1 MLLKISPFLTINS
14 DIAIQNPTTIPAN
27 AIRRLHHT
35 ACNFIPT
42 IADAVCDKFRL
53 MPAKKTVLKILK
65 WIGIGIAS
73 ILLLMFLLPIL
84 FPGNIEQQVKKV
96 ANKSLD
102 SKLDF
107 SHSKLS
113 FFTHFP
119 SLTVSLDSLSLTG
132 SAPYRGENLLKAKQV
147 SFGINLFKLVFANE
161 VKIDELY
168 VSEADIN
175 VRVNEKGEA
184 NYNIYISPEDQP
196 KDTTEEGTSIRLD
209 RIDFENCHIKYRDRS
224 AKILVDAYGF
234 NYVGKGDLSEEVF
247 DLQTDA
253 AIDSID
259 FYYDRVP
266 YLKKKFLSA
275 DLITRINTNSL
286 SFLLQKN
293 ELRINKLPLEFTG
306 LFTILKDGYKID
318 IDAASKNTTVRD
330 LLSVLPPQFTTWAE
344 QTKVEGDA
352 DMIIKFKG
360 RYNAAKKQQPDLSL
374 GFAIT
379 DGSVAYKQA
388 KVALTNFN
396 MDLSAE
402 LPALDPE
409 KLKVDLKGLN
419 FKLGEKD
426 FFNARFSSEGLTEM
440 KLSALVKGSLDLKA
454 LDDAMGFGAFDLRG
468 SLVTDISADGT
479 FSADKLLFP
488 KTKGGISLKNG
499 WLKTKYYPNPITDIT
514 FIANVTNELGT
525 FEGLQVAV
533 TPASFVF
540 EGNPV
545 YVNAKVSDYEDI
557 AYDAKI
563 KGELNVG
570 KIYQVFAT
578 KGLDVTGYAKADLT
592 LQGKESYATN
602 GQYDKLN
609 NKGTILLRNIK
620 TTSELF
626 PKAFFIREGLFR
638 FQNEKMFFEK
648 FRADYGKSDFA
659 LNGHLLNTI
668 NYFIESNGTLSGN
681 FNLHS
686 KLINVDEFMAL
697 KEGENK
703 DRKPPVEY
711 AKEDH
716 PKMSG
721 VVVLPTD
728 LNVALNIDANKVEY
742 NGLILNALAGKVGLN
757 AGQFT
762 LEKVGFDIIGCR
774 VGIDARYKAESPLTA
789 NFDARLQAKDFD
801 VQRAYQEVPMFR
813 EMVSAAEKAKG
824 IISIDYAI
832 KGDLDGNMAPIYESL
847 AGGGTINLR
856 DVQVTGLK
864 LFSTVSEKTGQSGID
879 NPRMEGINVKTSID
893 NNVIHIDDFTFS
905 VASFRPT
912 IKGTT
917 SFNGLLDLRIRLGL
931 PPGGLIGIPIVVTGT
946 HEDPKIKVFS
956 KTGKPIEDAI
966 YNEVTNKVIR
976 KEKRAPITNK

>member
-1 MLLKISPFLTINS
+1 MCM
-14 DIAIQNPTTIPAN
+14 Q
-27 AIRRLHHT
+27 
-35 ACNFIPT
+35 
-42 IADAVCDKFRL
+42 
-53 MPAKKTVLKILK
+53 AKKVIVKILK
-65 WIGIGIAS
+65 WTGIGMAA
-73 ILLLMFLLPIL
+73 ILLLMFLIPLL
-84 FPGNIEQQVKKV
+84 FPGTIEQQVKNV

-102 SKLDF
+102 SRIDF
-107 SHSKLS
+107 SNSKLS

-119 SLTVSLDSLSLTG
+119 SLTVSLDNLSLTG
-132 SAPYRGENLLKAKQV
+132 SAPYRNENLLKAKQV
-147 SFGINLFKLVFANE
+147 AFGINLFTLIFSGD

-175 VRVNEKGEA
+175 VKVNEKGEA
-184 NYNIYISPEDQP
+184 NYNIYIAPEEQP
-196 KDTTEEGTSIRLD
+196 EDTTEEGTSIRLD

-224 AKILVDAYGF
+224 AKVLVNAYGF
-234 NYVGKGDLSEEVF
+234 NYVGKGDLAEDVF
-247 DLQTDA
+247 DLRTDA

-275 DLITRINTNSL
+275 DLITRINTNAL
-286 SFLLQKN
+286 SFILEKN
-293 ELRINKLPLEFTG
+293 ELRINELPLEFTG
-306 LFTILKDGYKID
+306 FFTILKDGYKID

-330 LLSVLPPQFTTWAE
+330 LLSVLPIQIGNWAKE
-344 QTKVEGDA
+344 TKVEGNA
-352 DMIIKFKG
+352 DLLVKFKG
-360 RYNAAKKQQPDLSL
+360 RYNAAKKQQPDLNVR
-374 GFAIT
+374 FAIT

-388 KVALTNFN
+388 KVALTDFN
-396 MDLSAE
+396 MDLAAD

-409 KLKVDLKGLN
+409 KMKIDLKAMN

-426 FFNARFSSEGLTEM
+426 YFNAEFKSEGLTEM
-440 KLSALVKGSLDLKA
+440 KLHALVKGSLDLKA
-454 LDDAMGFGAFDLRG
+454 LDDAMGFEAFDLKG
-468 SLVTDISADGT
+468 SLKTDISADGI

-488 KTKGGISLKNG
+488 KTQGGISLQNG
-499 WLKTKYYPNPITDIT
+499 WLKTKYYPNPITNIT
-514 FIANVTNELGT
+514 FMANVYNQLGT
-525 FEGLQVAV
+525 FEGLNVAI
-533 TPASFVF
+533 TPASFKF
-540 EGNPV
+540 EGSSV
-545 YVNAKVSDYEDI
+545 FVNALISDYEDI
-557 AYDAKI
+557 TYDARI

-578 KGLDVTGYAKADLT
+578 KGLDVTGYAKADLV
-592 LQGKESYATN
+592 LQGKESYASS

-609 NKGTILLRNIK
+609 NKGTILLKNIK

-668 NYFIESNGTLSGN
+668 NYFIESNGTLSGT
-681 FNLHS
+681 FNLKS

-697 KEGENK
+697 KPGENT
-703 DRKPPVEY
+703 DRKPQVED

-721 VVVLPTD
+721 VVVLPKD
-728 LNVALNIDANKVEY
+728 LNVGLNIDANKVEY
-742 NGLILNALAGKVGLN
+742 NGLVLNALAGKVGLSG
-757 AGQFT
+757 GQFS
-762 LEKVGFDIIGCR
+762 LSQVGFDIIGCR
-774 VGIDARYKAESPLTA
+774 VGIDARYQDESPMAA
-789 NFDARLQAKDFD
+789 NFDVRFQAKDFD
-801 VQRAYQEVPMFR
+801 VQRAYKEVPMFR
-813 EMVSAAEKAKG
+813 EMVSAAEKTKG
-824 IISIDYAI
+824 IISLDYSL

-847 AGGGTINLR
+847 AGGGVINLR

-879 NPRMEGINVKTSID
+879 NPNMKGINVRTSID
-893 NNVIHIDDFTFS
+893 NNLIHIDDFTFS

-966 YNEVTNKVIR
+966 YNDKLNKVIQ
-976 KEKRAPITNK
+976 KEKRAPVKVKK

>member
-1 MLLKISPFLTINS
+1 MQAKKILLKIVKWTA
-14 DIAIQNPTTIPAN
+14 IAI
-27 AIRRLHHT
+27 
-35 ACNFIPT
+35 
-42 IADAVCDKFRL
+42 
-53 MPAKKTVLKILK
+53 
-65 WIGIGIAS
+65 AS
-73 ILLLMFLLPIL
+73 VLLLMFVLPML
-84 FPGNIEQQVKKV
+84 FPGTIEQQVKKV

-102 SKLDF
+102 SRLDF
-107 SHSKLS
+107 SNSKLS

-119 SLTVSLDSLSLTG
+119 SLTVSLDNLSLTG
-132 SAPYRGENLLKAKQV
+132 SAPYRDENLLKAKQV
-147 SFGINLFKLVFANE
+147 AFGINLFKLIFSNE

-168 VSEADIN
+168 VSEASIN
-175 VRVNEKGEA
+175 VKVNEKGQA
-184 NYNIYISPEDQP
+184 NYNIYVAPENQP

-286 SFLLQKN
+286 SFILQKN

-306 LFTILKDGYKID
+306 LFTILKDGYKIN
-318 IDAASKNTTVRD
+318 IDAASKNTSVTD
-330 LLSVLPPQFTTWAE
+330 LLSVLPPQFASWAE
-344 QTKVEGDA
+344 ATKVEGDA
-352 DMIIKFKG
+352 DLIVKFKG
-360 RYNAAKKQQPDLSL
+360 RYDAAKKQQPDLSL
-374 GFAIT
+374 KFAIT

-388 KVALTNFN
+388 KVALTDFN

-409 KLKVDLKGLN
+409 KMKVNLKGLN

-426 FFNARFSSEGLTEM
+426 YFNANFTSEGLTEM
-440 KLSALVKGSLDLKA
+440 KLKALVKGSLDLKA
-454 LDDAMGFGAFDLRG
+454 LDDAMGFEAFDLRG
-468 SLVTDISADGT
+468 SLKTDITADGT

-488 KTKGGISLKNG
+488 KTKGGISLQNG
-499 WLKTKYYPNPITDIT
+499 WLKTKFYPNPITNIT
-514 FIANVTNELGT
+514 FVANVTNELGT

-545 YVNAKVSDYEDI
+545 YVNAKVSDYEDV
-557 AYDAKI
+557 AYDARI

-578 KGLDVTGYAKADLT
+578 EGLDVTGYAKADLT
-592 LQGKESYATN
+592 LQGKESYAAK

-609 NKGTILLRNIK
+609 NKGTIVLRNIK

-638 FQNEKMFFEK
+638 FDNEKMFFEK

-659 LNGHLLNTI
+659 LNGYLLNTI

-681 FNLHS
+681 FYLKS

-697 KEGENK
+697 KEGENT
-703 DRKPPVEY
+703 DRKPQVED

-721 VVVLPTD
+721 VVVLPKD
-728 LNVALNIDANKVEY
+728 LNVGLTVDANKVEY
-742 NGLILNALAGKVGLN
+742 NGLVLNTLAGKIGL
-757 AGQFT
+757 AGGQFT
-762 LEKVGFDIIGCR
+762 LNQVGFDIIGCR
-774 VGIDARYKAESPLTA
+774 VGIDARYKDESPLTA
-789 NFDARLQAKDFD
+789 NFDVRFQAKDFD
-801 VQRAYQEVPMFR
+801 VQRAYKEIPMFHD
-813 EMVSAAEKAKG
+813 MVSAAEKAQG
-824 IISIDYAI
+824 IISLDYAI

-856 DVQVTGLK
+856 DVQVSGLK
-864 LFSTVSEKTGQSGID
+864 LFNSVSEKTGQSAMN
-879 NPRMEGINVKTSID
+879 NPNMKGINVKTSID
-893 NNVIHIDDFTFS
+893 NNVIHIDDFTFTVS
-905 VASFRPT
+905 AFRPT

-931 PPGGLIGIPIVVTGT
+931 PPAGLIGIPIVVTGT
-946 HEDPKIKVFS
+946 HSDPKIKVFS

-966 YNEVTNKVIR
+966 YNEVTNKVV
-976 KEKRAPITNK
+976 KQEKRAPVVPEKK

>member
-1 MLLKISPFLTINS
+1 MK
-14 DIAIQNPTTIPAN
+14 
-27 AIRRLHHT
+27 
-35 ACNFIPT
+35 
-42 IADAVCDKFRL
+42 
-53 MPAKKTVLKILK
+53 AKKITLKILK
-65 WIGIGIAS
+65 WTGIAIAA
-73 ILLLMFLLPIL
+73 ILLLMFVLPML
-84 FPGNIEQQVKKV
+84 FPGTIEQQVKKV

-102 SKLDF
+102 SRLDF

-119 SLTVSLDSLSLTG
+119 SLTVSLDELSLTG
-132 SAPYRGENLLKAKQV
+132 SAPYRDETLLKARQV
-147 SFGINLFKLVFANE
+147 AFGINLFRLIFSGE

-168 VSEADIN
+168 VSDADIN
-175 VRVNEKGEA
+175 VKVNEKGEA
-184 NYNIYISPEDQP
+184 NYNIYVAPKDQP
-196 KDTTEEGTSIRLD
+196 KDTTEEGTSIKID

-234 NYVGKGDLSEEVF
+234 NYLGKGDLSQDVF
-247 DLQTDA
+247 DLRTDA

-275 DLITRINTNSL
+275 DLITRINTNAL
-286 SFLLQKN
+286 SFILQKN

-306 LFTILKDGYKID
+306 LFTILKDGYKIN
-318 IDAASKNTTVRD
+318 IDAASKNTSVRD
-330 LLSVLPPQFTTWAE
+330 LLSVLPPQYASWAE
-344 QTKVEGDA
+344 ETKVEGDA
-352 DMIIKFKG
+352 DLIVKFKG
-360 RYNAAKKQQPDLSL
+360 RYNAAKKQQPSLSVD
-374 GFAIT
+374 FAIT
-379 DGSVAYKQA
+379 DGSVAYRQA
-388 KVALTNFN
+388 KVALTDFN
-396 MDLSAE
+396 MNLSAD
-402 LPALDPE
+402 LPSLDPE
-409 KLKVDLKGLN
+409 KMKIDLKGLN
-419 FKLGEKD
+419 FKLGQKD
-426 FFNARFSSEGLTEM
+426 YFNAAFTSQGLTEM
-440 KLSALVKGSLDLKA
+440 KLKAMLKGSLDLNA
-454 LDDAMGFGAFDLRG
+454 LDDAMGLQAFDMRG
-468 SLVTDISADGT
+468 SLRADISADGT
-479 FSADKLLFP
+479 FSADKMLFP

-499 WLKTKYYPNPITDIT
+499 WLKTKYYPNPITNIT
-514 FIANVTNELGT
+514 FVASVIDEFGT
-525 FEGLQVAV
+525 FEGLNVAI
-533 TPASFVF
+533 TPASFKF

-545 YVNAKVSDYEDI
+545 YINAKVSDYEDI
-557 AYDAKI
+557 AYDARI

-578 KGLDVTGYAKADLT
+578 KGLDITGYAKADLS
-592 LQGKESYATN
+592 LQGKESYAAK

-638 FQNEKMFFEK
+638 FANEKMFFEK

-659 LNGHLLNTI
+659 MNGHLLNTI
-668 NYFIESNGTLSGN
+668 NYFLESHGTLSGS
-681 FNLHS
+681 FYLKS

-697 KEGENK
+697 KEGENN
-703 DRKPPVEY
+703 DRKPQVED

-721 VVVLPTD
+721 VVVLPKD
-728 LNVALNIDANKVEY
+728 LNVGLTIDADKVEY
-742 NGLILNALAGKVGLN
+742 NGLVLNTLAGRIGLSG
-757 AGQFT
+757 GQFT
-762 LEKVGFDIIGCR
+762 LSQVGFDIIGCR
-774 VGIDARYKAESPLTA
+774 VGIDARYDDESPMSA
-789 NFDARLQAKDFD
+789 NFDVRFQARDFD
-801 VQRAYQEVPMFR
+801 VQRAYKEIPMFHD
-813 EMVSAAEKAKG
+813 MVSAAEKAQG
-824 IISIDYAI
+824 IISLDYSI

-879 NPRMEGINVKTSID
+879 NPNMKGINVTTSID

-931 PPGGLIGIPIVVTGT
+931 PPAGIIGIPIVVTGT

-966 YNEVTNKVIR
+966 YNEVTNKVV
-976 KEKRAPITNK
+976 KHEKRAPVIDKDRK